1 MPRPLF
7 ILNSAAGPE
16 ESNQQRLSEI
26 QTWLAKGG
34 LTPEVA
40 YTTVD
45 IPAQELARRAVAEGR
60 ELILAGGGDGTVSEI
75 GAELVQ
81 KPVTLGILP
90 IGTFNNIAR
99 SLGILADL
107 PVACAIVNDGYVR
120 EIDIGLA
127 NDVHPFFE
135 AAGVGLDAT
144 LFPIGEEIKSGRWG
158 RMIEAARLT
167 FQYRRP
173 VVEITFAE
181 PLTQVLPT
189 ERRRHASRR
198 TAERNRIYRRALLTV
213 VANGPYYGGGFMV
226 APGARLTDGRLTV
239 TIYRNFSKLELVRH
253 FWSISRGRYHYS
265 PKVETFYSRELQIGG
280 LEPLPVHVDG
290 KPLGH
295 TPVRLKALPRA
306 LRVLVPRRTPAGKDA
321 EPPVAL
327 PAEAADDGEGNR
339 TADHGPQ
346 AQSGA

>member
-7 ILNSAAGPE
+7 IFNSAAGPA
-16 ESNQQRLSEI
+16 ESNEQLLGEI
-26 QTWLAKGG
+26 QTRLEAGG
-34 LTPEVA
+34 LVPEIAFTTPEV
-40 YTTVD
+40 
-45 IPAQELARRAVAEGR
+45 PARELARRAAAEGR

-75 GAELVQ
+75 AAELVQ

-107 PVACAIVNDGYVR
+107 PVACAIVNEGYVQ

-173 VVEITFAE
+173 LVEITFAE
-181 PLTQVLPT
+181 PLSQVIPPK
-189 ERRRHASRR
+189 RRRRAFHRNPA
-198 TAERNRIYRRALLTV
+198 RNRIYRRALLTV

-239 TIYRNFSKLELVRH
+239 T
-253 FWSISRGRYHYS
+253 
-265 PKVETFYSRELQIGG
+265 
-280 LEPLPVHVDG
+280 
-290 KPLGH
+290 
-295 TPVRLKALPRA
+295 
-306 LRVLVPRRTPAGKDA
+306 
-321 EPPVAL
+321 
-327 PAEAADDGEGNR
+327 
-339 TADHGPQ
+339 
-346 AQSGA
+346 